1 MEPPSLV
8 PLSDSFVSVVLELAP
23 DGIAVTDEMG
33 RIVHANG
40 YFEQLFGYS
49 REQLL
54 GHSVEMLL
62 PEAVRPAHREHRY
75 HFDELPIARAMG
87 SGLDLWGQ
95 HADGTAFSVEVGL
108 SPLSTATGVCTII
121 AVRPTAARR
130 ARDDQAAG
138 DRAVTVERDR
148 MAVALNDQV
157 IRKIFSAGLH
167 LNGLIETATVR
178 QLAALNP
185 AINDLDD
192 AIRDL
197 RNAVFDTDRPA
208 RDT

>member
-1 MEPPSLV
+1 MV

-40 YFEQLFGYS
+40 CFEQLFGYS

-62 PEAVRPAHREHRY
+62 PEALRPAHREHRY
-75 HFDELPIARAMG
+75 HFDELPLARPMG
-87 SGLDLWGQ
+87 SGLDLLGQ
-95 HADGTAFSVEVGL
+95 HADGTTFPIDVGL
-108 SPLSTATGVCTII
+108 SPLSTASGVSTIV
-121 AVRPTAARR
+121 AVRSLGGHR
-130 ARDDQAAG
+130 ARDDQAAA
-138 DRAVTVERDR
+138 DRAVTAERDR
-148 MAVALNDQV
+148 MASALNDHV

-167 LNGLIETATVR
+167 LNGMIETATVR

-208 RDT
+208 RDA